1 MSRLKGEARNLILP
15 ELSSTV
21 LPFKTIVFKLKNRF
35 VELDNLALS
44 TALLQSK
51 RKKEKES
58 ILELQQWLRVLGLKA
73 LPDELKVSRDRFL
86 LDAFLHLIPDSAQK
100 NYIWE
105 KKPQRL

>member
-1 MSRLKGEARNLILP
+1 MP

-35 VELDNLALS
+35 VVPDNLALS

-51 RKKEKES
+51 KKKEKES

-86 LDAFLHLIPDSAQK
+86 LDTFLHLIPDSAQK